1 MDTPPLSKRLLRVS
15 KTHEFLQAKLDPMF
29 LDYLLQVENEIE
41 PVTIADKIKLP
52 TTMKIPFIDDMTSL
66 NALIDIVFLNINEY
80 PNNLD
85 IMINRAIYINT
96 QK

>member
-1 MDTPPLSKRLLRVS
+1 
-15 KTHEFLQAKLDPMF
+15 
-29 LDYLLQVENEIE
+29 
-41 PVTIADKIKLP
+41 
-52 TTMKIPFIDDMTSL
+52 MKIPFIDDMTSL